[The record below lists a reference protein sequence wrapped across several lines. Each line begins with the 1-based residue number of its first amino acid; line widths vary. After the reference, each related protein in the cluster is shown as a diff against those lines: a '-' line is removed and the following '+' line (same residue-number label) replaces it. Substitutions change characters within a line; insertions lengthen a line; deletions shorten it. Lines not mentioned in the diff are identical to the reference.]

1 MVKENSAAA
10 YAQACMRAVCDLRDS
25 EALNLLSNG
34 LSYPL
39 DKWAQEFK
47 RLAAEYEKLNKS
59 QEATIRVAVVGAYS
73 AGKSCFINS
82 ILGEDNFVPVA
93 INPTTQGITRFVYGN
108 KKAIYDD
115 KKQISH
121 QEYCQLIQQEG
132 SKEFRV
138 TYPCAFLRHKELID
152 TVGLFEPTKAQAHW
166 EMPKKDKELIRQAD
180 VLLYV
185 TDGNYSTL
193 KEEEKNFLCEILDP
207 EAEKIPLLYIILN
220 KIDRIKESDRK
231 ALQKDA
237 ERFCTEQNW
246 KLEKCMP
253 YCSLLA
259 KTHPDYV
266 QARERVHN
274 TLDELEERYTYILQ
288 HEIATKKARLDRELK
303 KCCNNIKRQ
312 LPSITQIKKTFADL
326 SVVEKKEKSEWSQ
339 KLLKVVEDIA
349 RACLKNRSLVRSRK
363 SVEENSGMGG
373 VWTGAAVGAVGGSFL
388 PVVGTLMG
396 GLIGAVVGGSAA
408 AQEEKFEITIAPVFN
423 DWKTHFNK
431 QNFSSKKVENL
442 ARLVCQNAFDTEALI
457 SKLTDDFDLYLHK
470 TASERDDLK
479 IAIPGKALWYI
490 RKWAKA
496 KINPAATILA
506 QDFVKDR
513 KKSLQKAQ
521 TKLDKF
527 KALLGK

>member
-1 MVKENSAAA
+1 MVKKDSTAA
-10 YAQACMRAVCDLRDS
+10 YAQACMRAVCDLHDS
-25 EALNLLSNG
+25 ETLNLLSNG

-47 RLAAEYEKLNKS
+47 RLAAEYEKLNKP

-82 ILGEDNFVPVA
+82 ILGEDNFAPVA

-152 TVGLFEPTKAQAHW
+152 TVGLFEPKKAQAHW

-207 EAEKIPLLYIILN
+207 EEEKIPLLYIILN
-220 KIDRIKESDRK
+220 KMDRIKESDRK
-231 ALQKDA
+231 ALQKEA

-253 YCSLLA
+253 YCSLLT

-303 KCCNNIKRQ
+303 KCCNNIKQQ

-326 SVVEKKEKSEWSQ
+326 SVVEKKEKNEWNQ
-339 KLLKVVEDIA
+339 KLQEVVEDVA
-349 RACLKNRSLVRSRK
+349 TNCLNGQEVIEWEDSRIDFWDHLLNVFSSAVF
-363 SVEENSGMGG
+363 SVSIID
-373 VWTGAAVGAVGGSFL
+373 
-388 PVVGTLMG
+388 
-396 GLIGAVVGGSAA
+396 GLL
-408 AQEEKFEITIAPVFN
+408 N
-423 DWKTHFNK
+423 DWETYFDGW
-431 QNFSSKKVENL
+431 QFSSKKARKL
-442 ARLVCQNAFDTEALI
+442 AREVCECAFDTETLT
-457 SKLTDDFDLYLHK
+457 SKLEEDFDLSLYK
-470 TASERDDLK
+470 TASEIDSLK
-479 IAIPGKALWYI
+479 IIIPEKALWYI

-527 KALLGK
+527 KALLSK